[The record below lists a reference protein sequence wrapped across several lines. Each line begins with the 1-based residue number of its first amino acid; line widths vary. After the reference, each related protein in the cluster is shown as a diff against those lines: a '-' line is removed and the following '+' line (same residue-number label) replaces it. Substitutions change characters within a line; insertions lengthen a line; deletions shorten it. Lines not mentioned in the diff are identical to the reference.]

1 MKRKSAFLAT
11 SVAAMLLVTTHLAV
25 FAQTPPPA
33 PKQAPPPAAKQAPP
47 PAPKPGPEHQKL
59 SYFVGNWTSEGEVK
73 PGPFGPGGKMSGKD
87 RCEWLE
93 GRFAV
98 VCHNEGKGPM
108 GPMKG
113 IGILSYSSEEKVYT
127 YYGMDNSGMV
137 MTSVAKGT
145 VQGDTWTYTDEG
157 MMGGQKMKS
166 RVTIKEVS
174 PTVQTFLLEIQ
185 GPDGKWMPFIESKGT
200 KVK

>member
-1 MKRKSAFLAT
+1 
-11 SVAAMLLVTTHLAV
+11 
-25 FAQTPPPA
+25 
-33 PKQAPPPAAKQAPP
+33 
-47 PAPKPGPEHQKL
+47 
-59 SYFVGNWTSEGEVK
+59 
-73 PGPFGPGGKMSGKD
+73 
-87 RCEWLE
+87 
-93 GRFAV
+93 
-98 VCHNEGKGPM
+98 
-108 GPMKG
+108 
-113 IGILSYSSEEKVYT
+113 
-127 YYGMDNSGMV
+127 MV

-166 RVTIKEVS
+166 RATIKEVS